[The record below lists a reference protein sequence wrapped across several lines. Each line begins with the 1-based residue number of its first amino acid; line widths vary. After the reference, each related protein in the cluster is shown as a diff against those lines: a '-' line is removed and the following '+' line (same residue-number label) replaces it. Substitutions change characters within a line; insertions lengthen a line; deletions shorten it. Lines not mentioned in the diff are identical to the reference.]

1 MWVKQYG
8 ILFMDIKN
16 KSNKLNNKYINLLRI
31 AGEILAPLVI
41 YYITYL
47 FSYIILT
54 TVVIEILQLD
64 RYIFGHEKTVRAIL
78 GSISMLAGILPLIS
92 SFKRE
97 INVRNKQDIHEGN
110 TNDAKGIKNANDI
123 KNAKDI
129 KNTKNKNNTK
139 SIKNKKGISIYKSAL
154 ITITLAIT
162 SSVAINILF
171 IWLHLTEN
179 SETYSRVAELQ
190 YGVSL
195 VTGLI
200 LYGIIS
206 PLAEEVV
213 FRGIIYNRIRKNCSI
228 IAAVFLSALLFGLY
242 HGNIVQ
248 GTYGFIMGILIA
260 YTYERYGRF
269 LHAFLFHA
277 AANTAV
283 YIISSNEA
291 ISRLMIT
298 PHICLIFILISAF
311 LLWRMNKS
319 KLIK

>member
-1 MWVKQYG
+1 
-8 ILFMDIKN
+8 MDTKN
-16 KSNKLNNKYINLLRI
+16 KSSNKLHNKYIDLGRNI
-31 AGEILAPLVI
+31 GCILIPLVI

-47 FSYIILT
+47 LSYVVLT
-54 TVVIEILQLD
+54 VLVIEIMQLD
-64 RYIFGHEKTVRAIL
+64 RYIFGHETTVRAII
-78 GSISMLAGILPLIS
+78 GDISMLMGILPLLS
-92 SFKRE
+92 SLRRE
-97 INVRNKQDIHEGN
+97 LDGRQKQDIHAGN
-110 TNDAKGIKNANDI
+110 ATDVPLH
-123 KNAKDI
+123 
-129 KNTKNKNNTK
+129 K
-139 SIKNKKGISIYKSAL
+139 SVP

-171 IWLHLTEN
+171 IWLHLTES
-179 SETYSRVAELQ
+179 SEAYSRVAEHQ

-213 FRGIIYNRIRKNCSI
+213 FRGVIYNRIRRNCSI
-228 IAAVFLSALLFGLY
+228 TAAVFLSALLFGLY

-248 GTYGFIMGILIA
+248 GVYGFLMGILIA

-269 LHAFLFHA
+269 FHAFLFHA

-283 YIISSNEA
+283 YIITSNEA
-291 ISRLMIT
+291 VSHLIIT

-311 LLWRMNKS
+311 LLWRMKKS

>member
-1 MWVKQYG
+1 MWVEQYG
-8 ILFMDIKN
+8 ILFMDTKN
-16 KSNKLNNKYINLLRI
+16 KSNNKYTDLVRNI
-31 AGEILAPLVI
+31 GEILIPLVI

-47 FSYIILT
+47 LSYIVLTIL
-54 TVVIEILQLD
+54 VIEIMQLD
-64 RYIFGHEKTVRAIL
+64 RYIFGHETTVRAIL
-78 GSISMLAGILPLIS
+78 GDISMLIGILPLLS
-92 SFKRE
+92 NLKRE
-97 INVRNKQDIHEGN
+97 LDGRQKQDIHAGN
-110 TNDAKGIKNANDI
+110 TTDLKNIKVIRDI
-123 KNAKDI
+123 PL
-129 KNTKNKNNTK
+129 
-139 SIKNKKGISIYKSAL
+139 YKSAL

-171 IWLHLTEN
+171 IWLHLTES
-179 SETYSRVAELQ
+179 SETYNRVAEHQ

-213 FRGIIYNRIRKNCSI
+213 FRGIIYNRIRRNYSI
-228 IAAVFLSALLFGLY
+228 TAAVFLSASLFGLY

-248 GTYGFIMGILIA
+248 GTYGFLMGILIA

-269 LHAFLFHA
+269 FHAYLFHA

-283 YIISSNEA
+283 YIITSNEA
-291 ISRLMIT
+291 ISDLIIT

-311 LLWRMNKS
+311 LLWRMKKM